1 MTDAPDE
8 LERRASGCLAGA
20 AVGDALGGPTE
31 GYTPEAIRE
40 RYDGPVTGIVGP
52 FFDDWKTRRPI
63 SPYHK
68 GDGHVTDDTLMTSLL
83 VRVYATKRDHL
94 DAYDI
99 AEYLAPLMVNE
110 RVWIPE
116 LDQETAALQRV
127 FLAEKWLVTRLLHA
141 HADPREGGV
150 GNMVNCGAAMYM
162 APVGIL
168 NAANPA
174 RAYAEAIDI
183 AGTHQWSYGR
193 EAAGVFAAAVAA
205 AMAPGASVSS
215 VIDACLSLAKDGTQA
230 AIRAVCDRAAG
241 LTDCVAAVPELREAI
256 TPYDSVGPRYRE
268 PGLDARRP
276 SRLHAIEELPIALG
290 MLLIADGD
298 YAAAVLGGVNYGR
311 DSDSIAT
318 MAGAIAG
325 ALHGPAAIP
334 EAWAAGV
341 AEGSR
346 IDLTAGGRTM
356 AEVAREVFD
365 SDQRRLQAHADA
377 VTQLRQPSVAASAA
391 SAG

>member
-8 LERRASGCLAGA
+8 LERRAVGCLAGA

-31 GYTPEAIRE
+31 GHAPEAIRE

-52 FFDDWKTRRPI
+52 FFEDWPTRRPI

-68 GDGHVTDDTLMTSLL
+68 GDGHVTDDTLMTSML
-83 VRVYATKRDHL
+83 VRVYDLKRDHL

-99 AEYLAPLMVNE
+99 AADLVPLLINE

-116 LDQETAALQRV
+116 LHQETVPLQRV
-127 FLAEKWLVTRLLHA
+127 FLAEKWLVTRLQHA
-141 HADPREGGV
+141 HVDPREGGV

-168 NAANPA
+168 NAASPA
-174 RAYAEAIDI
+174 RAYAEAIEL
-183 AGTHQWSYGR
+183 ASTHQSSYGR
-193 EAAGVFAAAVAA
+193 EAAGVFAAAVAE
-205 AMAPGASVSS
+205 AMSPGASVSS
-215 VIDACLSLAKDGTQA
+215 VVDACLNLAKDGTRD
-230 AIRAVCDRAAG
+230 AIRAVCERAAG
-241 LTDCVAAVPELREAI
+241 QTDCLEAVAELRDAVR
-256 TPYDSVGPRYRE
+256 PYDSVGPHYRE

-276 SRLHAIEELPIALG
+276 SRLHSIEELPIALG
-290 MLLIADGD
+290 MLLVADGD
-298 YAAAVLGGVNYGR
+298 YRSAVLGGVNYGR

-334 EAWAAGV
+334 DDWASVV
-341 AEGSR
+341 ADASR
-346 IDLTAGGRTM
+346 IDLTHSGRTM
-356 AEVAREVFD
+356 AAVAREVFEK
-365 SDQRRLQAHADA
+365 DQ
-377 VTQLRQPSVAASAA
+377 QLRQAEAEAFAALCK
-391 SAG
+391 